1 MLEKNEILKNDRL
14 QWILIFVIIT
24 IIGFFIRFYLFQ
36 DRNSWHDEWHSIY
49 VSDPNISNIE
59 TFKRFWGEKGSE
71 KLTEYYPPLYLFLL
85 KFFFK
90 LFGYFDD
97 VGRLFSVI
105 FGTLSITL
113 SMYLVT
119 YFEKS
124 KRIVI
129 FVGLLVSFNLFLIWQ
144 SLEIRA
150 HSLVVFSVLL
160 NLCLF
165 FEVLKSKKKILLFFY
180 YIVSLFSL
188 SLWPISG
195 LVFLGKIIY
204 LAKDMYVQKKIYY
217 RLFFTFFFILMSYII
232 LNFDYL
238 KFNLAR
244 DFHYT
249 QMSETFFYNYH
260 FRTFFGTIS
269 NGGFFLLI
277 FGLLFVKN
285 LKKIL
290 LLNSKKNLFIYIII
304 STYLVTI
311 VYSMFRA
318 SIMSPKYVIFLVPL
332 FLIWIVLEISK
343 FRFSRSILVF
353 ISMISFF
360 NLFFINEY
368 PMKRPNVKLA
378 LNLISSQNKENLLY
392 SADQSVFKNYLKT
405 KTIFKINKF
414 QLIELKNL
422 KINQEFWFI
431 CLNNPRF
438 AYGINNLEI
447 QKKCKIFKEN
457 KKYEQRDLIKLT
469 DLLLIRY
476 KKIN

>member
-1 MLEKNEILKNDRL
+1 MFKKKFTTDYSLH
-14 QWILIFVIIT
+14 
-24 IIGFFIRFYLFQ
+24 FF
-36 DRNSWHDEWHSIY
+36 
-49 VSDPNISNIE
+49 
-59 TFKRFWGEKGSE
+59 
-71 KLTEYYPPLYLFLL
+71 LYLC
-85 KFFFK
+85 
-90 LFGYFDD
+90 
-97 VGRLFSVI
+97 I
-105 FGTLSITL
+105 
-113 SMYLVT
+113 
-119 YFEKS
+119 
-124 KRIVI
+124 
-129 FVGLLVSFNLFLIWQ
+129 
-144 SLEIRA
+144 
-150 HSLVVFSVLL
+150 
-160 NLCLF
+160 
-165 FEVLKSKKKILLFFY
+165 
-180 YIVSLFSL
+180 
-188 SLWPISG
+188 
-195 LVFLGKIIY
+195 
-204 LAKDMYVQKKIYY
+204 
-217 RLFFTFFFILMSYII
+217 SYIFF
-232 LNFDYL
+232 NFEYL

-304 STYLVTI
+304 FTYLVTI

-392 SADQSVFKNYLKT
+392 SADQSV
-405 KTIFKINKF
+405 
-414 QLIELKNL
+414 L
-422 KINQEFWFI
+422 KII
-431 CLNNPRF
+431 
-438 AYGINNLEI
+438 
-447 QKKCKIFKEN
+447 
-457 KKYEQRDLIKLT
+457 
-469 DLLLIRY
+469 
-476 KKIN
+476 